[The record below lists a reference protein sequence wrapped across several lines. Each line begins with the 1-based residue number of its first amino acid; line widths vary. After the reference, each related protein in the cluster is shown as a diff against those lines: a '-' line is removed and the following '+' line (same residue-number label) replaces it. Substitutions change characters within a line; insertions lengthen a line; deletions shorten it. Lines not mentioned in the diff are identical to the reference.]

1 MLDVILEF
9 LRLSF
14 TTWPMVLPISTVPL
28 FIIVGGLTA
37 AWGLFMLI
45 YVAYLAVAQWAKKN
59 PSRETIVLTVVILI
73 AVAPFAA
80 WGVALEL
87 SQW

>member
-28 FIIVGGLTA
+28 LIMVGGLTA
-37 AWGLFMLI
+37 IWGLIMLI
-45 YVAYLAVAQWAKKN
+45 YAGYLGLTQWAKKT
-59 PSRETIVLTVVILI
+59 PRRQTFVSTIVILI